1 MYILKNKFNRTTIFK
16 KSGLINRS
24 AFKRISKNNNCLLKR
39 GDFYKPANVRP
50 GVYCTKNLIY
60 YK

>member
-39 GDFYKPANVRP
+39 GDYYKPANVRP
-50 GVYCTKNLIY
+50 GVLLY
-60 YK
+60 